1 MKKNPEVE
9 IETDVGRFKIELFPE
24 DAPETVENF
33 LNYVNSGFY
42 NGLIFHLI
50 IPNYIVQGGGFDK
63 NLNYVIPIF
72 QPIKNEADNRLKN
85 KKGTVAM
92 ARTTE
97 INSATS
103 QFFINLKDNPNL
115 DFEERTPESFGYTV
129 FGKVKEGFDVV
140 EKIGKIPVK
149 TMKGYESIPIKPV
162 QMINV
167 KVVNQ

>member
-103 QFFINLKDNPNL
+103 QFFINLKDNPN
-115 DFEERTPESFGYTV
+115 
-129 FGKVKEGFDVV
+129 
-140 EKIGKIPVK
+140 
-149 TMKGYESIPIKPV
+149 
-162 QMINV
+162 
-167 KVVNQ
+167 